1 MLPEFKKQLLKTI
14 EKHANGEQY
23 NHISS
28 IKDRIK
34 NEILKQAKEGKD
46 VISFDLPAYGET
58 SIREVEIA
66 TWSFCEANQLN
77 YTTIHNQDQHILH
90 VSITPWLHC
99 VGSRY

>member
-28 IKDRIK
+28 IKDRIR
-34 NEILKQAKEGKD
+34 NEILKQAKGGKD
-46 VISFDLPAYGET
+46 VISFYLPAYGET
-58 SIREVEIA
+58 SIHEVEIA

-77 YTTIHNQDQHILH
+77 YTTIHDQDQHILH
-90 VSITPWLHC
+90 VSVTPWLHC

>member
-46 VISFDLPAYGET
+46 VISFYLPAYGET

-77 YTTIHNQDQHILH
+77 YTTIHDQDQHILH
-90 VSITPWLHC
+90 VSITPWLRC

>member
-23 NHISS
+23 SHISS
-28 IKDRIK
+28 IKDRVK
-34 NEILKQAKEGKD
+34 NEILKQAKDGKD

-58 SIREVEIA
+58 SIHEVEIA
-66 TWSFCEANQLN
+66 TWSFCETNQLN
-77 YTTIHNQDQHILH
+77 YTTIHDQDQHILH

>member
-46 VISFDLPAYGET
+46 VISFYLPAYGET
-58 SIREVEIA
+58 SIHKVEIA
-66 TWSFCEANQLN
+66 TWSFCETNQLN
-77 YTTIHNQDQHILH
+77 YTTIHDQDQHILH